1 MDSDNQTSPISN
13 TLNYCT
19 PAWWIEIF
27 TAQPKCTYYFGPF
40 DRIWEAETAISGYLE
55 DLHSELA
62 QGIQTKIDK
71 CCQPD
76 LLTIE
81 HDRIDNLK
89 FKMVGH

>member
-1 MDSDNQTSPISN
+1 MDSDNYKSLISN
-13 TLNYCT
+13 ARDYCT

-40 DRIWEAETAISGYLE
+40 DRIWEAETAVSGYLE
-55 DLHSELA
+55 DLQSELA
-62 QGIQTKIDK
+62 QGIQAQINK

-81 HDRIDNLK
+81 YDPSDNSPSQ
-89 FKMVGH
+89 MV